1 LKYPEFTGTPCCVDS
16 NLIMERINDDILD
29 LLVRCLQAWLT
40 WLEKDKECTEA
51 ELDEKKWRAEN
62 AAWSLNEMTYNWEFT
77 EKWE

>member
-1 LKYPEFTGTPCCVDS
+1 
-16 NLIMERINDDILD
+16 MERINDYILD

-40 WLEKDKECTEA
+40 WLEKDKEWAEA

-62 AAWSLNEMTYNWEFT
+62 EAWSLNEMTYNWEFK

>member
-1 LKYPEFTGTPCCVDS
+1 
-16 NLIMERINDDILD
+16 MLD

-62 AAWSLNEMTYNWEFT
+62 AAWSLDGLTYNWEFT

>member
-1 LKYPEFTGTPCCVDS
+1 
-16 NLIMERINDDILD
+16 MLD

-62 AAWSLNEMTYNWEFT
+62 AAWSLNERTYNWEFT